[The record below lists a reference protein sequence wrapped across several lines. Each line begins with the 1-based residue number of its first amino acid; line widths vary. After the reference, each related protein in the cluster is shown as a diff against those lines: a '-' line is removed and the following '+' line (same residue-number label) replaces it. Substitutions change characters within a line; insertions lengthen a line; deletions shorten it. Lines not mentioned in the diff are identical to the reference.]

1 MGNKV
6 KKGFFVLTVTGGTMF
21 AGLGCV
27 GLSTVLTA
35 ATLYGALS
43 LALHDDDGF
52 DVHGHAI
59 LDNDAI
65 FDVFGD
71 GLSEDDSD
79 AG

>member
-6 KKGFFVLTVTGGTMF
+6 KKGVFMLAVTGGTMF

-35 ATLYGALS
+35 ATLYGGLS

-52 DVHGHAI
+52 DVHRDSII

-65 FDVFGD
+65 FELF
-71 GLSEDDSD
+71 EDDSD
-79 AG
+79 GG